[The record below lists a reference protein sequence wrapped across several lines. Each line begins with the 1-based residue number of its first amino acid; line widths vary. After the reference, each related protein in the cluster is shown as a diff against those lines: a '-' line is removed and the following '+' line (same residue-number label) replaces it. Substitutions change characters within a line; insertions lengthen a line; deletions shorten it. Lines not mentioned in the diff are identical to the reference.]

1 MYDRGRLVSA
11 GLRGFVVAAVLLLPS
26 VAAAQ
31 VQVNQVFSLQGPSP
45 SIGPISVV
53 QSGDIPGPPLQGS
66 VTGAVQVVVADPNDA
81 NKIYVGT
88 PNGGVWATSDGGTF
102 WKALT
107 DKQAT
112 LSISSLDIDPTDKTH
127 KTLIAGSGLTSS
139 SCLTSS
145 QCYAT
150 SGGNQNGLLYSQDGG
165 KTWKSLGGG
174 SGPLLTQSGPLSNQT
189 VVGVAARG
197 TTMLAATFQIS
208 GFAESRTEGGLYL
221 SQDGGPFKL
230 ISGASGANQLPSG
243 PVTSLVG
250 VPGSPNT
257 LYAAVTASSSTTKA
271 QTAVYVTIDAGANW
285 TKVFSASDSGGLI
298 QSSSQTVIKL
308 ATSPS
313 GAVAIGLMNLESTS
327 TVMPRVTGLFWSNN
341 PSASPWTSLGAPPA
355 KTLNEINQVPVN
367 FAIAIDPKNP
377 NMVYFS
383 GDESEKA
390 PDFTVPAYRVDAT
403 ASSPQFTSI
412 VGPGFAANGTTTHSD
427 SRSLA
432 FDAKG
437 NLILAS
443 DGGVYLRTSP
453 ESSAGGWQFL
463 NGNLSNFQSYTV
475 AYDSLNK
482 RLAIAGQD
490 NGVSLQSG
498 RGSPRWNA
506 QVGADGINVAFNS
519 KFMGNN
525 TAFYF
530 SWDGLGTVYRV
541 VLNSNGVVISPP
553 NTSSGATGVQVNC
566 SYVGYSNCTTYD
578 SQGNA
583 NSPFSAPIV
592 LNRSDPSMIAI
603 APGPIT
609 PENHVYVGQDT
620 TPAHASA
627 VNLNMTSAGSVDSSS
642 TVTALAYGIPAN
654 NNTGRSTNP
663 NALLAGVLTSEFK
676 GELWFSS
683 NVGSGGSPLAR
694 LPAYVLAGGQAPTSM
709 VFDPTSPS
717 AQSSPGQIRFYVA
730 DGTDLWGTRN
740 QGTSIQKLTGHL
752 PQGFMRPL
760 AVEFMSNNGVN
771 ALLTGGLN
779 IPLKCSSDPD
789 GCIIGSEQSPI
800 TVADNDAN
808 GNLSGWRAFGQG
820 LPNTQI
826 SMIAY
831 SPDVD
836 VLAVATYGRGA
847 AVLYDVTSYFPQA
860 TALQFGLANNDSQ
873 PDASFLTNGK
883 DLNGTV
889 FSRPLN
895 KYGTGTLTIA
905 GDATYTGGTGI
916 FGGALQLGTGGTSGS
931 ILGNVAFCNDAANS
945 LCDPS
950 INKMLVFNRS
960 DTYTFD
966 GAISGPG
973 EVVQFGSGG
982 TILTAVNT
990 YTGPTFVL
998 GGTLS
1003 VNGSIA
1009 SSPVFVDFGGTL
1021 GGNGTVGPT
1030 TILAG
1035 GALSPGNSVGTLTVN
1050 GNLIFSAAS
1059 LYMVEVQGNTAD
1071 RANAS
1076 GAATLAGTVAVSHL
1090 GGKLARSYTI
1100 LSAAGGRT
1108 GTFDSLVPMNLPAFI
1123 TASLAY
1129 TPTDVQLNL
1138 KSRIRQIAGLTR
1150 NHAAVATAV
1159 DRAFD
1164 RGSSLLHL
1172 HGLTPSQIPAAL
1184 DMLSGE
1190 GVSGTQETAFG
1201 AAGLFTSIMMDQGT
1215 FWRNR
1220 ETVDVNGVTFAG
1232 DPLQYAPSKRSK
1244 TADQPVFKEMAPPA
1258 QYLPRWR
1265 AWLTGFDGS
1274 AKLRGEADIGS
1285 ADLSHNTGGLAGGL
1299 DYQFAPDLLA
1309 GFAIGG
1315 SSSNFSVRDR
1325 ITSGHLEG
1333 AHFGGYAVKTWG
1345 SLYTAGALSFSTF
1358 RNDTMRSIV
1367 GIGPT
1372 ETATGRFGSNLL
1384 SGRFEVGA
1392 KQVFG
1397 RFAITPFAAVQVSQ
1411 LWQNGFTETNPV
1423 PVGAADPLGL
1433 SYDST
1438 SVTSLPTFLGAQFD
1452 TRFAF
1457 SNGMAL
1463 SPYARLSWVHEFK
1476 PNRAINPT
1484 FIALPGAA
1492 FTVEGPRAASD
1503 AARIEAGGKL
1513 AIAPKAWLF
1522 ASFDGE
1528 FSSRSQSYAG
1538 KGGARVTW

>member
-1 MYDRGRLVSA
+1 
-11 GLRGFVVAAVLLLPS
+11 
-26 VAAAQ
+26 
-31 VQVNQVFSLQGPSP
+31 
-45 SIGPISVV
+45 
-53 QSGDIPGPPLQGS
+53 
-66 VTGAVQVVVADPNDA
+66 
-81 NKIYVGT
+81 
-88 PNGGVWATSDGGTF
+88 
-102 WKALT
+102 
-107 DKQAT
+107 
-112 LSISSLDIDPTDKTH
+112 
-127 KTLIAGSGLTSS
+127 
-139 SCLTSS
+139 
-145 QCYAT
+145 
-150 SGGNQNGLLYSQDGG
+150 
-165 KTWKSLGGG
+165 
-174 SGPLLTQSGPLSNQT
+174 
-189 VVGVAARG
+189 
-197 TTMLAATFQIS
+197 
-208 GFAESRTEGGLYL
+208 
-221 SQDGGPFKL
+221 
-230 ISGASGANQLPSG
+230 
-243 PVTSLVG
+243 
-250 VPGSPNT
+250 
-257 LYAAVTASSSTTKA
+257 
-271 QTAVYVTIDAGANW
+271 
-285 TKVFSASDSGGLI
+285 
-298 QSSSQTVIKL
+298 
-308 ATSPS
+308 
-313 GAVAIGLMNLESTS
+313 
-327 TVMPRVTGLFWSNN
+327 
-341 PSASPWTSLGAPPA
+341 
-355 KTLNEINQVPVN
+355 
-367 FAIAIDPKNP
+367 
-377 NMVYFS
+377 
-383 GDESEKA
+383 
-390 PDFTVPAYRVDAT
+390 
-403 ASSPQFTSI
+403 
-412 VGPGFAANGTTTHSD
+412 
-427 SRSLA
+427 
-432 FDAKG
+432 
-437 NLILAS
+437 
-443 DGGVYLRTSP
+443 
-453 ESSAGGWQFL
+453 
-463 NGNLSNFQSYTV
+463 
-475 AYDSLNK
+475 
-482 RLAIAGQD
+482 
-490 NGVSLQSG
+490 
-498 RGSPRWNA
+498 
-506 QVGADGINVAFNS
+506 
-519 KFMGNN
+519 
-525 TAFYF
+525 
-530 SWDGLGTVYRV
+530 
-541 VLNSNGVVISPP
+541 
-553 NTSSGATGVQVNC
+553 
-566 SYVGYSNCTTYD
+566 
-578 SQGNA
+578 
-583 NSPFSAPIV
+583 
-592 LNRSDPSMIAI
+592 
-603 APGPIT
+603 
-609 PENHVYVGQDT
+609 
-620 TPAHASA
+620 
-627 VNLNMTSAGSVDSSS
+627 
-642 TVTALAYGIPAN
+642 
-654 NNTGRSTNP
+654 
-663 NALLAGVLTSEFK
+663 
-676 GELWFSS
+676 
-683 NVGSGGSPLAR
+683 
-694 LPAYVLAGGQAPTSM
+694 
-709 VFDPTSPS
+709 
-717 AQSSPGQIRFYVA
+717 
-730 DGTDLWGTRN
+730 
-740 QGTSIQKLTGHL
+740 
-752 PQGFMRPL
+752 
-760 AVEFMSNNGVN
+760 
-771 ALLTGGLN
+771 
-779 IPLKCSSDPD
+779 
-789 GCIIGSEQSPI
+789 
-800 TVADNDAN
+800 
-808 GNLSGWRAFGQG
+808 
-820 LPNTQI
+820 
-826 SMIAY
+826 MIAY

-860 TALQFGLANNDSQ
+860 SVLQFGLANNDSQ

-1123 TASLAY
+1123 TASLTY

-1138 KSRIRQIAGLTR
+1138 ESRIRQIAGLTR

-1463 SPYARLSWVHEFK
+1463 SPTRGCRGCTSSS
-1476 PNRAINPT
+1476 PIGRSTQPSSRCR
-1484 FIALPGAA
+1484 
-1492 FTVEGPRAASD
+1492 GPRSPSRVRARRATPRASRPAASSPSRRRLGYSPASTASFQA
-1503 AARIEAGGKL
+1503 AARAMPAKGAPGSLGSATRVAGT
-1513 AIAPKAWLF
+1513 AISPN
-1522 ASFDGE
+1522 
-1528 FSSRSQSYAG
+1528 
-1538 KGGARVTW
+1538 VC